1 MAEKSNKIVMS
12 TESVRIRKTPRFL
25 PFLLTGGVL
34 GIIIAL
40 VVGLTI
46 PEEQKTGEPI
56 VTLLVAFFAGIGMSA
71 GIVVAI
77 VLDRIGL
84 ARAKTLE
91 ATKLE
96 A

>member
-12 TESVRIRKTPRFL
+12 TETVRIRKTPRFL
-25 PFLLTGGVL
+25 PFLLTGGIL
-34 GIIIAL
+34 GIIAAL

-56 VTLLVAFFAGIGMSA
+56 VTLLVAFFAGIGMSL
-71 GIVVAI
+71 GIVVTI
-77 VLDRIGL
+77 ILDRIGI

-96 A
+96 G

>member
-12 TESVRIRKTPRFL
+12 TETVRIRKTPRFL
-25 PFLLTGGVL
+25 PFLLTGGIL
-34 GIIIAL
+34 GIIAAL
-40 VVGLTI
+40 LVGLTI

-56 VTLLVAFFAGIGMSA
+56 VTLLVAFFAGIGMSL
-71 GIVVAI
+71 GIVLTI
-77 VLDRIGL
+77 ILDRIGI

-96 A
+96 G

>member
-12 TESVRIRKTPRFL
+12 TETVRIRKTPRFL
-25 PFLLTGGVL
+25 PFLLTGGIL
-34 GIIIAL
+34 GIIAAL

-56 VTLLVAFFAGIGMSA
+56 VTLLVAFFAGIGMSL
-71 GIVVAI
+71 GIVLTI
-77 VLDRIGL
+77 VLDRIGI

-96 A
+96 G

>member
-12 TESVRIRKTPRFL
+12 TETVRIRKTPRFL
-25 PFLLTGGVL
+25 PFLLTGGIL
-34 GIIIAL
+34 GIIAAL

-56 VTLLVAFFAGIGMSA
+56 VTLLVAFFAGIGMSL
-71 GIVVAI
+71 GIVLTI
-77 VLDRIGL
+77 ILDRIGI

-96 A
+96 G